1 MPYTFCVTVR
11 KTLRREV
18 RLDPD
23 YDQQLEAELA
33 RRRLSFAAWLR
44 EQIDRDAAERARTER
59 KAMVEQLCN
68 LEIDWGLD
76 EVAGE
81 PGDPA
86 SNLVRKVMAEAWE
99 STGRG

>member
-11 KTLRREV
+11 KIARREV

-33 RRRLSFAAWLR
+33 RRRLSFAAWVR
-44 EQIDRDAAERARTER
+44 EQIDRDAEESARIER
-59 KAMVEQLCN
+59 KAAVERLCN

-76 EVAGE
+76 EVAGQ

-99 STGRG
+99 STVHG